1 MNRIQQVWEKAK
13 KNIEKA
19 QVQQQ
24 RYYDARHKPE
34 SFEEGSYVLLST
46 QNIRL
51 KGTPSKL
58 RRRFAGPFKIIQRI
72 GNQAYKLQL
81 PDSWHIHNVFHV
93 SLLKRWI
100 EQSYRTVE
108 ASPQPE
114 LELNIDQPD
123 EFEVEKI
130 IRKRRVLKR
139 SGRFSH
145 NEYLIMW
152 TGYPIEEATW
162 EPESNFTDAA
172 ILQENLREDQPTE
185 VSPRR
190 L

>member
-1 MNRIQQVWEKAK
+1 MDRIQQVWQKAK
-13 KNIEKA
+13 QNIQKA
-19 QVQQQ
+19 QIQQQ
-24 RYYDARHKPE
+24 KYYDARHKPE

-46 QNIRL
+46 QNLRM

-58 RRRFAGPFKIIQRI
+58 RRRFAGPFKILQRI

-100 EQSYRTVE
+100 EQSYRTIE
-108 ASPQPE
+108 ATPQPE
-114 LELNIDQPD
+114 LDMEIDQPT

-139 SGRFSH
+139 NGKFSH
-145 NEYLIMW
+145 NEYLTMW

-172 ILQENLREDQPTE
+172 VLEANLKEDQPTE
-185 VSPRR
+185 VDPRR

>member
-1 MNRIQQVWEKAK
+1 M
-13 KNIEKA
+13 
-19 QVQQQ
+19 
-24 RYYDARHKPE
+24 
-34 SFEEGSYVLLST
+34 
-46 QNIRL
+46 
-51 KGTPSKL
+51 
-58 RRRFAGPFKIIQRI
+58 
-72 GNQAYKLQL
+72 
-81 PDSWHIHNVFHV
+81 

-108 ASPQPE
+108 ATPQPE
-114 LELNIDQPD
+114 LDMDIDQPA

-139 SGRFSH
+139 NGRFSH
-145 NEYLIMW
+145 NEYLTMW

-172 ILQENLREDQPTE
+172 VLEDNLREDQPTE
-185 VSPRR
+185 VNPRR

>member
-1 MNRIQQVWEKAK
+1 M
-13 KNIEKA
+13 
-19 QVQQQ
+19 
-24 RYYDARHKPE
+24 
-34 SFEEGSYVLLST
+34 
-46 QNIRL
+46 
-51 KGTPSKL
+51 
-58 RRRFAGPFKIIQRI
+58 
-72 GNQAYKLQL
+72 
-81 PDSWHIHNVFHV
+81 

-108 ASPQPE
+108 ATPQPE
-114 LELNIDQPD
+114 LDIDLDRPE

-130 IRKRRVLKR
+130 IRKRRVLKKN
-139 SGRFSH
+139 GRFSH

-172 ILQENLREDQPTE
+172 ILEDNLKEDQPTE
-185 VSPRR
+185 VNPRR